1 MLFYT
6 HNLEIELLK
15 SCLRDRD
22 NYHMCDTILVQYLPT
37 NAYTMM
43 CATWLMMVAT
53 IQNPLWHAHGDADAD
68 IPNIALI
75 NATFVCTIGHPLM
88 VKLLAINYMYRV
100 SNNNYCHFLFFP
112 FLSFS

>member
-1 MLFYT
+1 MRARQANRPSQNDLVYF
-6 HNLEIELLK
+6 ELIIK
-15 SCLRDRD
+15 ESNSRDRD

-75 NATFVCTIGHPLM
+75 NATFVCTIGAPPHGQTPCN
-88 VKLLAINYMYRV
+88 KLYV
-100 SNNNYCHFLFFP
+100 PSE
-112 FLSFS
+112 